1 MNILQC
7 VSQLSCNQWI
17 YSALRHPQVQH
28 YLRDRFRAVGK
39 KVAKNVFR
47 VFLLPFKKKKYLNM

>member
-17 YSALRHPQVQH
+17 YSALRHPQIQH

-39 KVAKNVFR
+39 KLLKMYLEFFF
-47 VFLLPFKKKKYLNM
+47 FL